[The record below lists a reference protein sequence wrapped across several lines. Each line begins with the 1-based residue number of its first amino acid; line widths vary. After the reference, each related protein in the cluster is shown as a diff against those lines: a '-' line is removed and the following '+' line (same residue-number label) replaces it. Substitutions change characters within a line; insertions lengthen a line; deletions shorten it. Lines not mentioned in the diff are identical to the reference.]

1 MGAQAGL
8 GVEAGAVGG
17 HRWEEWGGKQT
28 LSQAINQR
36 HSYCRT
42 IIQSSLLRNSARGST
57 GLAVSFHP
65 SWTGRSGK
73 REGGWGCEGVEAGG

>member
-1 MGAQAGL
+1 MGAQAGRQAGQGA
-8 GVEAGAVGG
+8 GVGEGWEAGGG
-17 HRWEEWGGKQT
+17 STDGEEWGGKQT

-42 IIQSSLLRNSARGST
+42 IIQSSLLHNSAQGSS

-65 SWTGRSGK
+65 PWTGRSGK
-73 REGGWGCEGVEAGG
+73 

>member
-8 GVEAGAVGG
+8 GAGAGAGAVGGG
-17 HRWEEWGGKQT
+17 HRWEERGGKQT

-57 GLAVSFHP
+57 GLTVSFHP

-73 REGGWGCEGVEAGG
+73 